1 LQDFLDSLKGADG
14 ADGADGAQGI
24 PGQNGTNG
32 QDGVDGSS
40 VPTANLYDKSTI
52 LGSGQAVFPDPDFQ
66 LGQWGLTQFSSMP
79 ATVISPAWD
88 TSGSGGWSETI
99 LSGSATTVWNGG
111 ANGYTNGTD
120 ASTSSKTTIGVNV
133 TAGNTYRVNY
143 SVNSPQAGF
152 KILIDGTEYAITRF
166 SDGVNYT
173 AISTGVVEMGV
184 VVKENANSG
193 GFNSLNVKET
203 PAGSSSIDRSS
214 GDGAVFT
221 ATGGAY
227 AEARIALNGLTV
239 GATYTVGAQFDN
251 GFSNM
256 TLSVDG
262 IGELNFT
269 NAQFV
274 ATSTSHLLR
283 LRQNADP
290 TPHKVHDVALHYDGV
305 PTTVYHP
312 FIRVQNGGGDY
323 EVDFTTPYTVIGE
336 VVISNQ

>member
-1 LQDFLDSLKGADG
+1 MIGPNTGPLTSNGFNRITNGAGEFYLPSGGEEQVTGFNQASDTYTWEMGGVGYYGVTTGMQDF
-14 ADGADGAQGI
+14 
-24 PGQNGTNG
+24 NGG
-32 QDGVDGSS
+32 SPVSGVFER
-40 VPTANLYDKSTI
+40 LYSFYNVLSGGTSTI
-52 LGSGQAVFPDPDFQ
+52 
-66 LGQWGLTQFSSMP
+66 
-79 ATVISPAWD
+79 D
-88 TSGSGGWSETI
+88 T
-99 LSGSATTVWNGG
+99 
-111 ANGYTNGTD
+111 
-120 ASTSSKTTIGVNV
+120 
-133 TAGNTYRVNY
+133 
-143 SVNSPQAGF
+143 
-152 KILIDGTEYAITRF
+152 
-166 SDGVNYT
+166 
-173 AISTGVVEMGV
+173 
-184 VVKENANSG
+184 
-193 GFNSLNVKET
+193 
-203 PAGSSSIDRSS
+203 SS

-227 AEARIALNGLTV
+227 AEAQISLTGLTI

-274 ATSTSHLLR
+274 ATSTYHELR
-283 LRQNADP
+283 LRQNTDP
-290 TPHKVHDVALHYDGV
+290 TPHKVHDVALYYDGV